1 MVTIERVDAVGNIG
15 DVSPFT
21 RVMDVGKSCRM
32 LGNDGVSIVT
42 VIVKQEV
49 AVIIEGRN
57 FIVGDHL
64 VGPGFEIEI
73 VVGDAGVPIDIGGH
87 DDVGQRIIFCG

>member
-1 MVTIERVDAVGNIG
+1 MVTVQCVDAVGNIR
-15 DVSPFT
+15 DVSLFT
-21 RVMDVGKSCRM
+21 RVMVVGKNCRM

-57 FIVGDHL
+57 LVIGDHL
-64 VGPGFEIEI
+64 VGPGFEIKF
-73 VVGDAGVPIDIGGH
+73 VVGNAGVPIDIRGQ
-87 DDVGQRIIFCG
+87 DNVGQRIIF